1 MRSYLPLFLASVL
14 FLGGSQMPC
23 LAQHMNAPGAPCQ
36 QTATNAETGQCFERA
51 FKDADRELN
60 IAYADIRKTLAPEN
74 RQNLEN
80 AQRAWLKY
88 RDATCA
94 AEKALYYGGT
104 GAFSANSACL
114 EAETRQ
120 RLNDLHATYDWQ
132 VLKLRP

>member
-1 MRSYLPLFLASVL
+1 MRSHLRFCLAPVL
-14 FLGGSQMPC
+14 FLGGFQTPC

-36 QTATNAETGQCFERA
+36 QAATNAETGQCFERA
-51 FKDADRELN
+51 YKDADRELN
-60 IAYADIRKTLAPEN
+60 IAYANVRRILAPEQ
-74 RQNLEN
+74 RQDLEI

-104 GAFSANSACL
+104 GAFPASLACL

-132 VLKLRP
+132 VLKFGP